1 MATTTQ
7 PITQNRPEQPP
18 QKRDFR
24 QEVTDSIV
32 QMLEK
37 GVAPWQ
43 KPWEAS
49 ASAFGMPMNPTTEKA
64 YRGGNAIHL
73 IATGLR
79 RGYEDPRWMT
89 YKQAAE
95 NGWQV
100 RKGEKG
106 TQIEFWEIK
115 QGSAKSSTANPSGG
129 ESGSEATR
137 RAEERQFIHRVYTV
151 FNAKQIDGV
160 SAHQPKQHSA
170 FDAVRAGEQILENS
184 GAKIIH
190 DQADRAFY
198 SRAEDS
204 IHLPSKDTFKDAPGY
219 YGTSLHEL
227 AHWSG
232 HPSRLNR
239 STLAE
244 SYRFGDVNYA
254 REELRAEL
262 ASVFL
267 AAERGIPH
275 NPEQH
280 AAYVGSWIKSLKEDK
295 NEIFRAAHDA
305 SVAADF
311 LLGLERDRS
320 IADESLQASPTLND
334 DSGSFPAVSDLEQET
349 AQLERDREQQDG
361 NRLEQTPA
369 DSAEV
374 TTGDIGRESLNY
386 TARFEPGS
394 GRVNIH
400 DKQNATDRTLVVNAD
415 PTDAAREPPGR
426 QTRNAA
432 LAKSDKPFS
441 DEHAITTAAL
451 GNDARTYPAQLES
464 GTYRGKI
471 IGETAGHVVQRV
483 SSRSAVAHPK
493 DALDRQPMVG
503 ENVFIN
509 YSTGKAV
516 VGDVHQ
522 RTRDREFAR

>member
-7 PITQNRPEQPP
+7 PVIQNRPEQAP

-49 ASAFGMPMNPTTEKA
+49 ANAFGMPMNPTTEKA

-115 QGSAKSSTANPSGG
+115 QGSDKSSAASRGDSET
-129 ESGSEATR
+129 GSEATR

-151 FNAKQIDGV
+151 FNAKQIDGMP
-160 SAHQPKQHSA
+160 ARHPKQHSA
-170 FDAVRAGEQILENS
+170 FEAVRAGEQILDNS

-190 DQADRAFY
+190 DQANRAFY

-204 IHLPSKDTFKDAPGY
+204 IHLPSKDSFKDARGY

-305 SVAADF
+305 SAAADF

-320 IADESLQASPTLND
+320 IAEEFVQASPTLND
-334 DSGSFPAVSDLEQET
+334 DSASFPAGSDLEQET
-349 AQLERDREQQDG
+349 AKLERDREQLDG
-361 NRLEQTPA
+361 NRLAQTQA
-369 DSAEV
+369 DSTEV
-374 TTGDIGRESLNY
+374 PTGDASRESLNY
-386 TARFEPGS
+386 TARFEG
-394 GRVNIH
+394 GGGTVNIH

-415 PTDAAREPPGR
+415 PADAAKETPGR

-432 LAKSDKPFS
+432 LAKSDKPFP
-441 DEHAITTAAL
+441 DERAITTTAL

-464 GTYRGKI
+464 GTYRGQV
-471 IGETAGHVVQRV
+471 IGETAAHVVQRV
-483 SSRSAVAHPK
+483 SSRSAIAHPK
-493 DALDRQPMVG
+493 DVLDRQPTVG

-509 YSTGKAV
+509 YSNGKAV
-516 VGDVHQ
+516 VRDVQH

>member
-7 PITQNRPEQPP
+7 PITNRPEQPL

-43 KPWEAS
+43 KLWEAN
-49 ASAFGMPMNPTTEKA
+49 ANAFGMPMNPTTEKS

-79 RGYEDPRWMT
+79 RGYGDPRWMT

-115 QGSAKSSTANPSGG
+115 QGPSKSSAASPAGD
-129 ESGSEATR
+129 SGSEATR

-160 SAHQPKQHSA
+160 PARQPKQHSA
-170 FDAVRAGEQILENS
+170 FEAVRAGEQILENS

-198 SRAEDS
+198 SRAGDS
-204 IHLPSKDTFKDAPGY
+204 IHLPSKDSFKDAAGY

-227 AHWSG
+227 AHWTG
-232 HPSRLNR
+232 HPQRLNR

-254 REELRAEL
+254 KEELRAEL

-275 NPEQH
+275 DPEQH

-305 SVAADF
+305 SAAADF

-320 IADESLQASPTLND
+320 VAEESLQASPSLN
-334 DSGSFPAVSDLEQET
+334 SESASFPAVSNLERET
-349 AQLERDREQQDG
+349 AKLERDREQLDG
-361 NRLEQTPA
+361 NGPAQPQA

-374 TTGDIGRESLNY
+374 KTGDIGRESLNY
-386 TARFEPGS
+386 AARLEPGS
-394 GRVNIH
+394 GTVNIH
-400 DKQNATDRTLVVNAD
+400 DKQNATDRTLVVDAG
-415 PTDAAREPPGR
+415 PTDAAKESHGKKA
-426 QTRNAA
+426 RNAA
-432 LAKSDKPFS
+432 LTKSDKPLS
-441 DEHAITTAAL
+441 DEHALTTAAL
-451 GNDARTYPAQLES
+451 GTDARTYPAQVES
-464 GTYRGKI
+464 GTYRGQI
-471 IGETAGHVVQRV
+471 IGETADHVVQRV

-493 DALDRQPMVG
+493 DALDRQPIAG
-503 ENVFIN
+503 ENAFIN
-509 YSTGKAV
+509 YSNGKAV
-516 VGDVHQ
+516 VRDLQQ
-522 RTRDREFAR
+522 RTRDRELAR